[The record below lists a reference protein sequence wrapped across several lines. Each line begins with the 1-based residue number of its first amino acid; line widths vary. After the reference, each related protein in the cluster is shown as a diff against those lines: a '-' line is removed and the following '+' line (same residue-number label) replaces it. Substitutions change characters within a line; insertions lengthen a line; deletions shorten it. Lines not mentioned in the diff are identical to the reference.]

1 MMYIKGF
8 RICDED
14 SPSYSDMEYIV
25 TDGTYE
31 VECYSYGDPYAK
43 IETFR
48 LTALYSENIMLSEE
62 REPKVEKLPGYMS
75 YRLTG
80 VYSDGKIIVGDIA
93 VWINGNVPGDIS
105 DGDCIT
111 LECKRLD
118 LFER

>member
-1 MMYIKGF
+1 
-8 RICDED
+8 
-14 SPSYSDMEYIV
+14 MEYTV

-31 VECYSYGDPYAK
+31 VECYSYGYPYAK

-48 LTALYSENIMLSEE
+48 LMALYSENIMLSEG

>member
-1 MMYIKGF
+1 
-8 RICDED
+8 
-14 SPSYSDMEYIV
+14 MEYTV

-48 LTALYSENIMLSEE
+48 LMALYSENIMLSEE
-62 REPKVEKLPGYMS
+62 CEPKVEKLPGYMS

-93 VWINGNVPGDIS
+93 VWINGKVPGDIS
-105 DGDCIT
+105 DGDWIT